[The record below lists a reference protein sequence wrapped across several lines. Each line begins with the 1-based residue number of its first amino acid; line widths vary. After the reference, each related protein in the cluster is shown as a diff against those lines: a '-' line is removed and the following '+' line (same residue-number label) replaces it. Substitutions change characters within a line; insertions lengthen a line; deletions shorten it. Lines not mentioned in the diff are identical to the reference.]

1 MKPKIKSMDLEKLF
15 GKRFVSEKHQVD
27 FIIRIAKQPYTFEGL
42 QEIRVSSNNVDF
54 YNLSDGIIK

>member
-1 MKPKIKSMDLEKLF
+1 MKIKLDSEKLEYIL

-27 FIIRIAKQPYTFEGL
+27 FIIRIAKQPYTFKGL
-42 QEIRVSSNNVDF
+42 QEIQVSVNNVDF

>member
-1 MKPKIKSMDLEKLF
+1 MKPKIKSMDLEKLL

-54 YNLSDGIIK
+54 YNLSDRIIK

>member
-1 MKPKIKSMDLEKLF
+1 MKPKIKSMDLEKLL